1 MYNFKAINFFE
12 GLTMQQK
19 LTEIT
24 NKTMIPLSFV
34 IVIWYSINFIVNI
47 KSQTEVN
54 AKDITTITALNEKIG
69 LQLSEN
75 TKALIRIEIL
85 LKNLER
91 RLNND

>member
-54 AKDITTITALNEKIG
+54 AKDITTITALNDKIG

>member
-1 MYNFKAINFFE
+1 
-12 GLTMQQK
+12 MQQK

-34 IVIWYSINFIVNI
+34 IVIWYSVNFIVNI

-54 AKDITTITALNEKIG
+54 AKDISTITALNDKIG

-75 TKALIRIEIL
+75 TKTLIRIEIL